1 MFRVTCF
8 VCKYMRSVAIFSQ
21 RQSFLFIHKLV
32 VTLCRLRN
40 LSPCDEACVSYSL
53 SIHPLF
59 AFNAA
64 EAVLAKAARR
74 MMDSPEERNRLTEK
88 EKQAARQNMSSESLI
103 LRRELT

>member
-1 MFRVTCF
+1 MC
-8 VCKYMRSVAIFSQ
+8 
-21 RQSFLFIHKLV
+21 RQ
-32 VTLCRLRN
+32 RN
-40 LSPCDEACVSYSL
+40 LSPYDEAGVSSLL